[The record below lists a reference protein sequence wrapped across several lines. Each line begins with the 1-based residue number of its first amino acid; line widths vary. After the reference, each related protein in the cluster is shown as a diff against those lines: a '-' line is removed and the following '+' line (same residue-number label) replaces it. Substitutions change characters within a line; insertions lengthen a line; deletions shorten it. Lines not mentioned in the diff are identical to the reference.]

1 MNGNEVTLRS
11 LVDKWLA
18 PTFSTPARVAQVGR
32 LLATRSRFVR
42 IEGHTSSGTLTI
54 VFFRHNDGSW
64 CVFPPAQTKPAMCQ
78 RLVAH

>member
-18 PTFSTPARVAQVGR
+18 PTFAAPARVTQVGR

-42 IEGHTSSGTLTI
+42 IEGRTSSGTLTI

-64 CVFPPAQTKPAMCQ
+64 RVFPPARTKPAMCQ

>member
-1 MNGNEVTLRS
+1 MSGSEVTLRS

-18 PTFSTPARVAQVGR
+18 PTFSAPAHVAQVGR

-42 IEGHTSSGTLTI
+42 IDRRTSSGALTI

-78 RLVAH
+78 SLAEH